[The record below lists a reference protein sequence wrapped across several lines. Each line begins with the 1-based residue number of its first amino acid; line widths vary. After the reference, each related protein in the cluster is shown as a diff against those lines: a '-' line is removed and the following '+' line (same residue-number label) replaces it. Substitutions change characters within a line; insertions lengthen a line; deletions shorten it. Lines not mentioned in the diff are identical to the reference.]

1 MKLVLGLG
9 LSAKQV
15 NSLRKASVPFYPI
28 AGRLHWI
35 GKGRLQIDCNAK
47 GVQFFEAESE
57 SRLEDFG
64 DFSTTAKYEFLFPGV
79 NFSVPIHEMPLLL
92 VQLTN
97 FKCGGISLGLLISHA
112 VPDGPSALHIFTEW
126 ARLARGEPLGTAPFH
141 DRRVLRAGGHPRAS
155 PCIDHEAFIQLLL
168 LLGKLDDLEVR
179 KKTTVA
185 MLKLTKNQVE
195 KLKKMANEDQSSSD
209 FERGYTRRRM
219 STPLSIGYFGNA
231 TLDVFATS
239 RAVGLMSKP
248 LSYGSS
254 RVREAIKK
262 VNDEFV
268 NLGIDFLKNQPDL
281 TLFQDIHSVGS
292 TQGPFHGNPNFG
304 VVSWLSLPIYGL
316 DFGWGKEIYMGLG
329 THDIDGDSLVLA
341 SHDGDGSLTVA
352 LCLQV
357 AHVDDFKKHFYGIYF
372 MEWS

>member
-1 MKLVLGLG
+1 
-9 LSAKQV
+9 
-15 NSLRKASVPFYPI
+15 
-28 AGRLHWI
+28 
-35 GKGRLQIDCNAK
+35 
-47 GVQFFEAESE
+47 
-57 SRLEDFG
+57 
-64 DFSTTAKYEFLFPGV
+64 
-79 NFSVPIHEMPLLL
+79 MPLLL
-92 VQLTN
+92 VLLTN

-126 ARLARGEPLGTAPFH
+126 ARLAGGEPLGTAPFH
-141 DRRVLRAGGHPRAS
+141 DRRVLRAGSHPRAS
-155 PCIDHEAFIQLLL
+155 PCIDHEAFIQLPL

-179 KKTTVA
+179 KKTAVA
-185 MLKLTKNQVE
+185 MLKLIKNQVE

-209 FERGYTRRRM
+209 LERGYTWYETLAGHIWRCACKACKYENEQPTTICVCVDLRRRM

-239 RAVGLMSKP
+239 RAVDLMSKP

-316 DFGWGKEIYMGLG
+316 DFGWGKEIYMGPG
-329 THDIDGDSLVLA
+329 THDIDGDSLVLP